1 MPGTGPPI
9 EALTHR
15 LAETPSE
22 FLSPV
27 LTSDSGAV
35 NLAAIVSDLIGD
47 LGGSPLPASE
57 AKRFESRDKGAA
69 ADELRLVLI
78 SCWLLHDP
86 WFTERGAFSQKALR
100 FLGGGLA
107 GVARVVKPEKFVSDP
122 DRREELARLCLAA
135 LDLLPAG
142 ENELQARDRLTTLSS
157 VERLRVLAETRKV
170 QQQQEAERKRRI
182 QQEMEQ
188 RRAAEAAPAWG
199 RE

>member
-9 EALTHR
+9 ELLTHR
-15 LAETPSE
+15 LSETPSE

-35 NLAAIVSDLIGD
+35 NLAAIVSDLVCD
-47 LGGSPLPASE
+47 LGGSPLPASN
-57 AKRFESRDKGAA
+57 AKRFQSRDRGV

-86 WFTERGAFSQKALR
+86 WFMERGSFSQKALL

-122 DRREELARLCLAA
+122 DRREEWQ
-135 LDLLPAG
+135 G
-142 ENELQARDRLTTLSS
+142 SE
-157 VERLRVLAETRKV
+157 
-170 QQQQEAERKRRI
+170 
-182 QQEMEQ
+182 
-188 RRAAEAAPAWG
+188 G
-199 RE
+199 RGNG